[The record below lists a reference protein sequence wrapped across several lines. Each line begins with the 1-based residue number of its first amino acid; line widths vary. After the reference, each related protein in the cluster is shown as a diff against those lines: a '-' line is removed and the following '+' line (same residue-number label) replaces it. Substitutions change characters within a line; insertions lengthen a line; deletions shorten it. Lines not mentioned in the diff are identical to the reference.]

1 MDNTFCCDL
10 NNRDML
16 RKVIVKIGLKRINTW
31 EKVIVEVL
39 LDSEVTELV
48 ISLEF
53 VKKQR
58 FKLKKIEKLI
68 CKKCGQFLQQEGTY

>member
-1 MDNTFCCDL
+1 MDNTFCYDL

-68 CKKCGQFLQQEGTY
+68 CKKCG

>member
-1 MDNTFCCDL
+1 
-10 NNRDML
+10 ML

-39 LDSEVTELV
+39 LDGEVTELV

-58 FKLKKIEKLI
+58 VKLKKIEKLM
-68 CKKCGQFLQQEGTY
+68 

>member
-1 MDNTFCCDL
+1 MDNTFCYDL

-39 LDSEVTELV
+39 LDGEVTELV

-68 CKKCGQFLQQEGTY
+68 CKKCG

>member
-10 NNRDML
+10 NNRNML

-31 EKVIVEVL
+31 ENVIVEVL

-58 FKLKKIEKLI
+58 FKLKKIEKLM
-68 CKKCGQFLQQEGTY
+68 

>member
-1 MDNTFCCDL
+1 
-10 NNRDML
+10 ML

-39 LDSEVTELV
+39 LESEVTELV

-68 CKKCGQFLQQEGTY
+68 CKKCG

>member
-39 LDSEVTELV
+39 LDGEVTELV

-58 FKLKKIEKLI
+58 VKLKKIEKLM
-68 CKKCGQFLQQEGTY
+68 

>member
-68 CKKCGQFLQQEGTY
+68 CKKCG

>member
-39 LDSEVTELV
+39 LDGEVTELV

-53 VKKQR
+53 VKK
-58 FKLKKIEKLI
+58 
-68 CKKCGQFLQQEGTY
+68 

>member
-1 MDNTFCCDL
+1 MDNTFCYDL

-58 FKLKKIEKLI
+58 VKLKKIEKLM
-68 CKKCGQFLQQEGTY
+68 

>member
-1 MDNTFCCDL
+1 
-10 NNRDML
+10 ML

-68 CKKCGQFLQQEGTY
+68 CKKCG